1 MASSSSPEEEQY
13 VTEVT
18 DNYETTCWGCGLHIL
33 LPSCA
38 SVFKCGWCGAITN
51 EKKPKREDKCVRW
64 RLLRDRCF
72 LSIVVTFMLFVIFG
86 GVWALYPIILS
97 FNLLCGV
104 FHSMIIAILSIA
116 TISFFS
122 LSAFRCAGTPPN
134 ILWGS
139 YPTVGKGDLEN
150 YTFCRYCSKPK
161 SPRAHHCRS
170 CGKCILD
177 MDHHCPFIGNCV
189 GAANHRNFIFFLI
202 SAVSSTIYVSIMAAY
217 ASSYIWPPLKYSFGR
232 LNGASQK
239 YLAWRVLSELVVT
252 FLGSVLLLSS
262 RGLVLV
268 YLFISSVSL
277 QIGLIVLLWQQL
289 SYIYQGKTYL
299 SNLSSAADNEEEKK
313 DCQNLVRFF
322 GFHYPA
328 TRFLP
333 TINVTQ
339 KRHVK

>member
-1 MASSSSPEEEQY
+1 MASASPEEDQS

-33 LPSCA
+33 LPSCT
-38 SVFKCGWCGAITN
+38 SIFKCGWCGAITDQN
-51 EKKPKREDKCVRW
+51 KKKRDDKCVRW
-64 RLLRDRCF
+64 RLLRDRCV
-72 LSIVVTFMLFVIFG
+72 LCVVVTFMLLVIFG
-86 GVWALYPIILS
+86 GVWAIYPIVFSLS
-97 FNLLCGV
+97 LLCGV
-104 FHSMIIAILSIA
+104 FHSTIIAILSIA

-122 LSAFRCAGTPPN
+122 LAAFRCAGTPPN

-150 YTFCRYCSKPK
+150 YTFCQYCSKPK

-202 SAVSSTIYVSIMAAY
+202 SAVSSTIYISIMAAY
-217 ASSYIWPPLKYSFGR
+217 ASTRIWPPLKYSVGR
-232 LNGASQK
+232 PNAMSQQ
-239 YLAWRVLSELVVT
+239 YLAWRVIKEIIFA
-252 FLGSVLLLSS
+252 FLGSALLLSS
-262 RGLVLV
+262 RGLVLL
-268 YLFISSVSL
+268 YLFISSLSL
-277 QIGLIVLLWQQL
+277 QIGLVVLLWQQL
-289 SYIYQGKTYL
+289 SYIYHGKTYL
-299 SNLSSAADNEEEKK
+299 SNLSSSTDNEEEKK
-313 DCQNLVRFF
+313 DCQNIVRFF
-322 GFHYPA
+322 GFQYPA

-333 TINVTQ
+333 TFHVVR